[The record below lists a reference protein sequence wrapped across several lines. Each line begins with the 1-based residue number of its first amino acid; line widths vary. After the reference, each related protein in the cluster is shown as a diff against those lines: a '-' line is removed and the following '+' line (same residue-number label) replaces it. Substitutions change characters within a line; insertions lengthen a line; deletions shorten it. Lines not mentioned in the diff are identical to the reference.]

1 MTGYGAAIFP
11 QHAKLLAESAI
22 SPDVA
27 RERGYVTA
35 AEKRR
40 LATAG
45 FKPYQQRT
53 PGLLIPVH
61 DTSGAVALWQY
72 RPDSPRMNGTGK
84 AVKYET
90 PGGSRM
96 VMDVPPR
103 IRGQLPDPKVALWVT
118 EGIRKADAAVSAGL
132 CCVALLGVHNWKG
145 TNTLGGKTALPA
157 WHDIALEARRVY
169 VAYDSDVMTNPKV
182 HSALADIGGYLTYK
196 KADVRYC
203 YLPADGDA
211 KVGLD
216 DYPAAGGSVDALVTS
231 AQPQPREPQAA
242 SRPPAA
248 SAPPKPAA
256 TVPVPADGAALLDDV
271 HAFIT
276 RFVAFPS
283 EAAAHAVTLW
293 AAHCHAPDSFE
304 STPRVALLSPEPGS
318 GKTRTLEVL
327 ELLTPRPMHA
337 LNASVAAIFR
347 SIEKARP
354 TLLIDECDAI
364 FTKRGKDDTNEDLR
378 AMLNAGHRKGAVV
391 PRCTGTQHDVTLFP
405 VYAAVALAGLGD
417 LPATLMSRSV
427 VIRMR
432 RRAPGEH
439 VEPFRARLAAADA
452 KPLADRLAAWMEH
465 AAAKLAGSYPEMP
478 PGITD
483 RPADVWEPLIA
494 VADAAGGDW
503 PKRARAACTELAV
516 ATETGEASLGVR
528 LLTDLAD
535 IFGADTELPT
545 TVILDRLTALEE
557 SPWAALG
564 RHAKALD
571 ARGLAARLRA
581 YGIRS
586 DNLPRDDGGAR
597 LKGYFAAS
605 LADAWMRY
613 VPGTRTTAPPAPPAT
628 PQVDDLPAGADTGPG
643 ADTPAPPIP
652 SAPLDEALTSTDADG
667 AGGADVRE
675 PGADICTVCG
685 LALDPCLAAFGDTTH
700 PMCDPKSSVRNAGR
714 KQGRKIQDDRS
725 E

>member
-1 MTGYGAAIFP
+1 VTGYGAGVFAN
-11 QHAKLLAESAI
+11 HADALRKSAI
-22 SPDVA
+22 DPAVA
-27 RERGYVTA
+27 AERGYVSVDT
-35 AEKRR
+35 KRR
-40 LATAG
+40 LDSAG
-45 FKPYQQRT
+45 FKHYQQRT

-61 DTSGAVALWQY
+61 DTSGAVAQHQY
-72 RPDSPRMNGTGK
+72 RPDRPRENGNGK
-84 AVKYET
+84 PVKYET

-103 IRGQLPDPKVALWVT
+103 IRPQLADPKVALWVT
-118 EGIRKADAAVSAGL
+118 EGVKKADSAVSAGL
-132 CCVALLGVHNWKG
+132 CCIALLGVWNWKG

-157 WHDIALEARRVY
+157 WHDIALNGRRVY

-182 HSALADIGGYLTYK
+182 HAALTDIGGYLTYK
-196 KADVRYC
+196 GADVRFA
-203 YLPADGDA
+203 YLPAGGDA

-216 DYPAAGGSVDALVTS
+216 DYLAAGGSVDALITS

-242 SRPPAA
+242 LRPAQPPAPAQPKAA
-248 SAPPKPAA
+248 S
-256 TVPVPADGAALLDDV
+256 VPVPADGAALLDEV
-271 HAFIT
+271 HGFIT
-276 RFVAFPS
+276 RYVAFPS
-283 EAAAHAVTLW
+283 EGAAHAITLW

-337 LNASVAAIFR
+337 LNASTAAIFR
-347 SIEKARP
+347 SIERARP

-378 AMLNAGHRKGAVV
+378 AMLNAGHRKGAVI
-391 PRCTGTQHDVTLFP
+391 PRCTGMQHDVTLFP

-439 VEPFRARLAAADA
+439 VEPFRARLATAGAG
-452 KPLADRLAAWMEH
+452 PLAARLAAWMGH
-465 AAAKLAGSYPEMP
+465 AAAGLAGSYPEMP

-483 RPADVWEPLIA
+483 RPADVWEPLLA

-503 PKRARAACTELAV
+503 PKRAREACTELA
-516 ATETGEASLGVR
+516 AAAETGEASLGVR
-528 LLTDLAD
+528 LLTDLREA
-535 IFGADTELPT
+535 FGTDTELST
-545 TVILDRLTALEE
+545 SVILDRLHALDE

-564 RHAKALD
+564 RHAKPLD

-581 YGIRS
+581 YGIKS
-586 DNLPRDDGGAR
+586 DNLPRADGGAR

-605 LADAWMRY
+605 LADAWTRY
-613 VPGTRTTAPPAPPAT
+613 VPGTRISAPSAPPAT
-628 PQVDDLPAGADTGPG
+628 PQADDLFAGADTGPG
-643 ADTPAPPIP
+643 ADTSAPPIP
-652 SAPLDEALTSTDADG
+652 PAPPDDALTSTDTDGADG
-667 AGGADVRE
+667 ADLRATE
-675 PGADICTVCG
+675 PPQCAECGWPTGSNGCTHTPE
-685 LALDPCLAAFGDTTH
+685 AT
-700 PMCDPKSSVRNAGR
+700 
-714 KQGRKIQDDRS
+714 
-725 E
+725 